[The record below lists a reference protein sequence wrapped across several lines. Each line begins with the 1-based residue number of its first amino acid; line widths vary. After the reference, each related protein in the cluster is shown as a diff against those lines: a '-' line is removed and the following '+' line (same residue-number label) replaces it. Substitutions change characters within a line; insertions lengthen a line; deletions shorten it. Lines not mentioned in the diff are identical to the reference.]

1 MTKANDLDLKSIII
15 PPIGNGV
22 LKTPITVCAGAIQ
35 DGIVH
40 FIEELNGTKPSIQEI
55 DLCVFDK
62 DLLKDFET
70 SWNASMKEEEE
81 K

>member
-1 MTKANDLDLKSIII
+1 LIEANDLELKSIVI
-15 PPIGNGV
+15 PPIGTGV
-22 LKTPITVCAGAIQ
+22 LKTPIPVCAGAIQ

-55 DLCVFDK
+55 NLCVFEK
-62 DLLKDFET
+62 DLLENFQT
-70 SWNASMKEEEE
+70 GWMTSMKEEEE